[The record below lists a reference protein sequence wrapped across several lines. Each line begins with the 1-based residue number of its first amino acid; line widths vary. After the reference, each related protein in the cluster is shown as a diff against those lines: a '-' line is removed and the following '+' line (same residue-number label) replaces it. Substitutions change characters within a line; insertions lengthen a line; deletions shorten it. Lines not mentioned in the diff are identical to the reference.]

1 MARLREFYQKT
12 VVPKLKQDLGLENVM
27 QIPKITKITVE
38 NINKVKK
45 HQKPRQGKA
54 GPVPGGI
61 QDKSMPLHISKVA
74 IWNAGAKKA
83 DRVGIRQLKDGKR
96 VRFFKSNGEVID
108 A

>member
-1 MARLREFYQKT
+1 MNKIRKGDT
-12 VVPKLKQDLGLENVM
+12 VVVISGKDKGRQGTVLVVDGDKV
-27 QIPKITKITVE
+27 TVE
-38 NINKVKK
+38 NINKAKK
-45 HQKPRQGKA
+45 HQKPRQSKA
-54 GPVPGGI
+54 GPLPGGI
-61 QDKSMPLHISKVA
+61 EDKAMPLNISKVA

>member
-1 MARLREFYQKT
+1 MNKIRKGDT
-12 VVPKLKQDLGLENVM
+12 VVVLSGKDKGRQGTVLSIDGE
-27 QIPKITKITVE
+27 KITVE

-45 HQKPRQGKA
+45 HQKPKQGKA

-61 QDKSMPLHISKVA
+61 RGKPMPLHISKVA
-74 IWNAGAKKA
+74 IWNVGAKKA
-83 DRVGIRQLKDGKR
+83 DRVGIKQLNDGKR